1 MNSITGDQASGNA
14 IDVRDLQFSWS
25 DNEPLTLDIPAFSL
39 PRSERCFLLGAS
51 GSGKSTL
58 LRILSGLLTPTS
70 GSVEI
75 LNQNLASL
83 SVHQR
88 DKFRASQI
96 GFIFQQFNL
105 IPYLSIL
112 DNLEVSAKL
121 NKLSDRTFNN
131 RASELLTK
139 LTVDEH
145 LWHRRADQLSVGQ
158 QQRVA
163 IARAM
168 IHRPPLLIADEPT
181 SALDEDAK
189 DAFMQLLLH
198 ELTDQ
203 DTSILFVSH
212 DRQLIK
218 DFTRCESMKDLNRRI
233 AANKVEER
241 VS

>member
-14 IDVRDLQFSWS
+14 IDVTDLQFSWS

-39 PRSERCFLLGAS
+39 SQSERCFLLGAS

-58 LRILSGLLTPTS
+58 LKILSGLLLPTS
-70 GSVEI
+70 GSVDI
-75 LNQNLASL
+75 LNQNLARL
-83 SVHQR
+83 SVRQR
-88 DKFRASQI
+88 DQFRAHQI

-105 IPYLSIL
+105 VPYLSIL

-121 NKLSDRTFNN
+121 NKLPDNTFRS
-131 RASELLTK
+131 RAAELLK
-139 LTVDEH
+139 RLTVDEG
-145 LWHRRADQLSVGQ
+145 LWDRRADQLSVGQ

-181 SALDEDAK
+181 SALDEDAR
-189 DAFMQLLLH
+189 DAFMKLLLH

-203 DTSILFVSH
+203 ATTILFVSH

-218 DFTRCESMKDLNRRI
+218 QFSRCESMDAL
-233 AANKVEER
+233 NKVT
-241 VS
+241 VSASAKEAVA